1 MRSTVASQQPG
12 KVLARPAIAAIMQQH
27 LEDAAILHAAR
38 TALTAAPHVK
48 LLHLGRFDE
57 RLAAHLDG
65 IAVGGADASALAD
78 AALEFAGPNSLF
90 VAAVGAIQDPQDL
103 RLTRLFALVQA
114 MPECLDGLISAFGW
128 LDPGQLLGVVA
139 ELLKAMEPERRLVGV
154 AASALHR
161 VDPGLV
167 TARRLE
173 DPDPAVRARA
183 LRTAG
188 ELGKREL
195 VSALAAAIVDEDATG
210 RFWSAWSAVL
220 LGDRHNALDFLKA
233 AALSEGPLQAR
244 AFQLALQA
252 MSTVDAQG
260 LLRQVPSE
268 PAKIRKQIQGAG
280 LSGDVAYVPWL
291 IGHMADDKLARA
303 AGEAFSTITGADL
316 ALLDLE
322 RKPPHT
328 IEAGPND
335 DPEDAD
341 VEMDADESL
350 PWPDQRLVQAWWAQ
364 NGSRFAQGVRQFMG
378 APITRANCIEV
389 LKNGYQRQR
398 IAAAYHLCLL
408 NPGTPLFEW
417 RAPAWRQQRELAQM
431 T

>member
-1 MRSTVASQQPG
+1 MRAIVASRPPG
-12 KVLARPAIAAIMQQH
+12 KVLARPAIAAVVQQH
-27 LEDAAILHAAR
+27 LEDAAILHATR
-38 TALTAAPHVK
+38 TALTSAPHVK
-48 LLHLGRFDE
+48 LLQLSRFDE

-65 IAVGGADASALAD
+65 VAVGGEDASAQAD
-78 AALEFAGPNSLF
+78 AALEFAGSNTLF
-90 VAAVGAIQDPQDL
+90 VAAVGAIQEPREE

-128 LDPGQLLGVVA
+128 LDPEQLRGVVSA
-139 ELLKAMEPERRLVGV
+139 LLKGREPERRLVGV

-167 TARRLE
+167 TARRLD
-173 DPDPAVRARA
+173 DPDPTVRARA

-195 VSALAAAIVDEDATG
+195 LSALAAAILDADATCQ
-210 RFWSAWSAVL
+210 FWAAWSAVL
-220 LGDRHNALDFLKA
+220 LGDRHNALEFLKA

-244 AFQLALQA
+244 AFQLALLA
-252 MSTVDAQG
+252 MNTADAQV
-260 LLRQVPSE
+260 LLRQLASE
-268 PAKIRKQIQGAG
+268 PAKVRKLIQGAG
-280 LSGDVAYVPWL
+280 LSGDVVYVPWL
-291 IGHMADDKLARA
+291 IGHMADDKLARV
-303 AGEAFSTITGADL
+303 AGEAFSMITGADL

-322 RKPPHT
+322 RKPPDT
-328 IEAGPND
+328 IDAGPND

-341 VEMDADESL
+341 VEMDADEGL
-350 PWPDQRLVQAWWAQ
+350 PWPEQGLVQGWWTQ
-364 NGSRFAQGVRQFMG
+364 NGSRFTPGVRQFVG
-378 APITRANCIEV
+378 APVTRSHCIDV
-389 LKNGYQRQR
+389 LKTGYQRQR

-431 T
+431 A